1 MKRRR
6 HVSEYTLLTS
16 ALRKSFLAER
26 LSPAEKR
33 AIRRRGLPNGSILMP
48 RPADAAPMGM
58 RLLDPR
64 LL

>member
-6 HVSEYTLLTS
+6 HVSEQTLLAS
-16 ALRKSFLAER
+16 ALRKSFLAQR
-26 LSPAEKR
+26 MTPAEKR
-33 AIRRRGLPNGSILMP
+33 AVRRRGLPDGSILMP
-48 RPADAAPMGM
+48 RPADAKPMGM